1 MGGSVH
7 LPTVL
12 VDAYGLSPESAGRHA
27 AVFAVAGTLARPLGG
42 YLSDRAGGARVLVGV
57 FPAVTALALLL
68 ALEPAHFAGTT
79 VVLALGVALGA
90 GNGAVSGLAG
100 AIGGL
105 GGLLLPVAQGLG
117 QDLIGS
123 YVFGFLILAAL
134 ALVGLALSAR
144 PLAVRS

>member
-1 MGGSVH
+1 M
-7 LPTVL
+7 
-12 VDAYGLSPESAGRHA
+12 
-27 AVFAVAGTLARPLGG
+27 
-42 YLSDRAGGARVLVGV
+42 
-57 FPAVTALALLL
+57 
-68 ALEPAHFAGTT
+68 AGTT
-79 VVLALGVALGA
+79 VTKLIAERFPRDL
-90 GNGAVSGLAG
+90 GAVSGLAG

-134 ALVGLALSAR
+134 ALAGLALSAR